1 MEFFFALEGVDVFR
15 LIQNLSDVEEGGMFS
30 LLKLYMTEDYY
41 RYIVIHILLFKVVLQ
56 NISQK
61 LEMLHL
67 LTHEIP
73 ETLRFNNY

>member
-1 MEFFFALEGVDVFR
+1 MDFFFALEGVDVFR

>member
-1 MEFFFALEGVDVFR
+1 
-15 LIQNLSDVEEGGMFS
+15 MFS
-30 LLKLYMTEDYY
+30 VLKLYMTEDYY